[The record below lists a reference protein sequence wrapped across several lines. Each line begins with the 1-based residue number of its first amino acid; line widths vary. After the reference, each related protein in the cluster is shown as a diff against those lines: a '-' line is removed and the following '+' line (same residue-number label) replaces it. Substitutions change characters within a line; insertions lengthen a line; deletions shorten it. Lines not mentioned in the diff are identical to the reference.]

1 MDLLRERRVMLETGK
16 KKVRRRS
23 SGEFVVIAGVVFAIV
38 VICVA
43 LTSTAQAAYIGT
55 RSTDTPGA
63 LVVSDDEWS
72 VPKGGFKIDFS
83 VEWTGS
89 LWSYTYTFSDADGTP
104 LDPTI
109 SRFLKIE
116 VSEGITGA
124 TYAYIS
130 DCGGE
135 IVPLTPMAVSFHL
148 WDAPASDP
156 SYDMYCLMIGDNDD
170 QQYDE
175 LSDCVITIL
184 SSQGPMWGNFYAR
197 DGDPYAGYD
206 GPAEALN
213 RGFNEGLFPDPITG
227 EMLSSVGVPPAFD
240 PYQNMN
246 GMDVNYWILVPD
258 TYIPEPATLLLFAAG
273 ALLLRKRS

>member
-1 MDLLRERRVMLETGK
+1 MEEVRK
-16 KKVRRRS
+16 KRRS
-23 SGEFVVIAGVVFAIV
+23 RLSEGSVVIAGVVVFAII
-38 VICVA
+38 VICVV

-55 RSTDTPGA
+55 RSTETPGA

-72 VPKGGFKIDFS
+72 VAKGGFKIDFS
-83 VEWTGS
+83 VEWTGT
-89 LWSYTYTFSDADGTP
+89 LWLYTYTFSDSDGSL

-109 SRFLKIE
+109 TRFLKLQI
-116 VSEGITGA
+116 SEGIPGA
-124 TYAYIS
+124 TYSYIS
-130 DCGGE
+130 DYNGE

-156 SYDMYCLMIGDNDD
+156 LYDMYCIKIGDDKD
-170 QQYDE
+170 QGHDE
-175 LSDCVITIL
+175 LSDCILTIL

-197 DGDPYAGYD
+197 NGDPYPGYD

-227 EMLSSVGVPPAFD
+227 DMLSSVGTPPTFN

-246 GMDVNYWILVPD
+246 GQDVNYWILVPD
-258 TYIPEPATLLLFAAG
+258 TYIPEPATLFLFAAG